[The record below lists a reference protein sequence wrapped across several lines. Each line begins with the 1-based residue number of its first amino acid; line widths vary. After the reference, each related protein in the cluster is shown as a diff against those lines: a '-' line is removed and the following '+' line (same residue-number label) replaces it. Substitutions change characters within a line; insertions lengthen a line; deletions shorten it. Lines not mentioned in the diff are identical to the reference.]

1 MKAKDYLGQIR
12 KLKRLIRCKEEQITE
27 LRESLLFLSAI
38 TYDRDKVQ
46 TSPGDTLPDQVGRLV
61 ELENEYRRLV
71 ERYQANKDKAIALIN
86 SVDNELYCAVLTY
99 RYIDGMRLDE
109 IANALNYDF
118 DYIRHVHGWALAE
131 VQNNMT
137 HNVTFQTGNM
147 LSVK

>member
-1 MKAKDYLGQIR
+1 MKAKEYLGQIR

-61 ELENEYRRLV
+61 EMESEYRRLV

-86 SVDNELYCAVLTY
+86 SVDNELYAAVLTY

-118 DYIRHVHGWALAE
+118 NYIRHVHGWALAE
-131 VQNNMT
+131 IQKNMT
-137 HNVTFQTGNM
+137 HNVTFQ
-147 LSVK
+147 SVSMVSSK